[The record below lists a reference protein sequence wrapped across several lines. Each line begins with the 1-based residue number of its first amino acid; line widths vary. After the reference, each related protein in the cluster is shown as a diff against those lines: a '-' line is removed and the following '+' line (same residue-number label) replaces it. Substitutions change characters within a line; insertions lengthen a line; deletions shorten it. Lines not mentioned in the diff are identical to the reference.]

1 MDIIRSKFEKLRN
14 NFKKDNT
21 KKLILDDIYDAKN
34 ELECAIRNFNE
45 ITQDEYVDIA
55 IMNINLAKKKY
66 EVRLKEAK
74 GFLENNKAIWFKPPK
89 WYKKKYH
96 FGGFKMHIK
105 YELIS

>member
-1 MDIIRSKFEKLRN
+1 MYTIKSKFEKLKK
-14 NFKKDNT
+14 NFKKNEA
-21 KKLILDDIYDAKN
+21 KKHVLDDISNAKN

-74 GFLENNKAIWFKPPK
+74 EFFESKKAI
-89 WYKKKYH
+89 
-96 FGGFKMHIK
+96 
-105 YELIS
+105 